1 MGHAKLLTW
10 SRREPGKQCRF
21 ESRRKW
27 RQALDML
34 GEGRPHARGQRL
46 ERWRLARK
54 GDAEGMCKGM
64 QNGLEAALP
73 VGA

>member
-1 MGHAKLLTW
+1 
-10 SRREPGKQCRF
+10 
-21 ESRRKW
+21 
-27 RQALDML
+27 ML
-34 GEGRPHARGQRL
+34 GEGRPPARGQRL

-64 QNGLEAALP
+64 QNGLEAALL